1 MIYTYLQGVDYY
13 SVATTL
19 SAEGGDEPTEDIEID
34 KIDVSG
40 ITAPEYG
47 KTVADYKASFV
58 PVLPEGANYSVVAIL
73 WFELDP
79 ETMEGNGVL
88 ADDYV
93 FDSSKT
99 YGFGLGIEANDGYTF
114 ADGAVIT
121 ANGGALELYA
131 SMAEGPEAALALVFN
146 PVPATGD
153 NSTIAIFAIAAVATI
168 GCVALALRKKKE
180 D

>member
-1 MIYTYLQGVDYY
+1 
-13 SVATTL
+13 
-19 SAEGGDEPTEDIEID
+19 
-34 KIDVSG
+34 
-40 ITAPEYG
+40 
-47 KTVADYKASFV
+47 
-58 PVLPEGANYSVVAIL
+58 
-73 WFELDP
+73 
-79 ETMEGNGVL
+79 MEGNGVL

-121 ANGGALELYA
+121 ANGGELELYA

-153 NSTIAIFAIAAVATI
+153 NSAIAIFAIAAVATV
-168 GCVALALRKKKE
+168 GCVAIALRKKKE